1 MIGASLIQKTI
12 KGYYKLLK
20 DLEGIFVGH
29 SHFEISNFYSLL
41 YG

>member
-1 MIGASLIQKTI
+1 MNRASSIKKTI

-29 SHFEISNFYSLL
+29 SHSEVSNFYSLL